1 MHRAV
6 AALGVVDVHRIARHG
21 DRIAEAATRDD
32 VLGREDVSAHDH
44 AALADTHEGSDL
56 LDTGVG
62 EARHELAQ
70 VARDLVNL
78 FASFDLPV
86 GIALGT
92 GRIDAAHARHVD
104 PDLVVGKSRDE
115 DRARHRNTVSGRLR
129 LPDLRAQPHGDEFAR
144 AELFGRHDVHVVD
157 VGMSDDRVA
166 QPLHVDTLHAE
177 HQRRRLHA
185 AFGVALAALHARA
198 EGHVAVARAVDDRFG
213 QDRFAARLALD
224 DDALHRIPLAD
235 RIGEKGVKQYLDA
248 LLLHDFERRALDLLL
263 VDDRQAHVVL
273 AGAVFARR
281 AACTQP
287 VDEPLRRPLDDL
299 VALAAQKT
307 ENRQTDRKVA
317 AQKTAALD
325 KHYAQAVAR
334 SRLGGHDAGGA
345 AAHDQNVRLGAD
357 GNVACGFF
365 YRLHSNSTVYS
376 FISSPATRDAPS
388 STTRRPR

>member
-1 MHRAV
+1 
-6 AALGVVDVHRIARHG
+6 
-21 DRIAEAATRDD
+21 
-32 VLGREDVSAHDH
+32 
-44 AALADTHEGSDL
+44 
-56 LDTGVG
+56 
-62 EARHELAQ
+62 
-70 VARDLVNL
+70 
-78 FASFDLPV
+78 
-86 GIALGT
+86 
-92 GRIDAAHARHVD
+92 
-104 PDLVVGKSRDE
+104 
-115 DRARHRNTVSGRLR
+115 
-129 LPDLRAQPHGDEFAR
+129 
-144 AELFGRHDVHVVD
+144 
-157 VGMSDDRVA
+157 MSDDRVA

-177 HQRRRLHA
+177 HQRRGLHA

-299 VALAAQKT
+299 VALAAQET

-325 KHYAQAVAR
+325 EHYAQAVAR

-388 STTRRPR
+388 STTRRLR